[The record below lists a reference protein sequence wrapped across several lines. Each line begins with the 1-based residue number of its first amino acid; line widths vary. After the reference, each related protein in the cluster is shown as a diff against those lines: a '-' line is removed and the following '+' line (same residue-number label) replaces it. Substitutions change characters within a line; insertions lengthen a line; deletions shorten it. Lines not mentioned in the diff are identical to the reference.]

1 MCKIIVVAAQKG
13 GVGKTSTV
21 RNLSYS
27 LAELGK
33 RVLAVDFD
41 PQFSLTT
48 CFGVDSDKLEHT
60 SATLMTTMLEDEE
73 LTQKKDF
80 LLHMKRPRFKLHQA
94 NLAQS

>member
-1 MCKIIVVAAQKG
+1 MCRIIVAAAQKG
-13 GVGKTSTV
+13 GVGKMSTV
-21 RNLSYS
+21 RNLSQS
-27 LAELGK
+27 LSELGK

-41 PQFSLTT
+41 PQFSLAI
-48 CFGVDSDKLEHT
+48 CFGVDSDKLKPT
-60 SATLMTTMLEDEE
+60 SANLMTAMLEDEE